1 MRTEP
6 LPVDMYLQQML
17 ASPQLVGI
25 YRDWRLDIPKLL
37 PVLSKIFKE
46 MGIYEICPGHDK
58 LVVAN
63 LVFHLRNAPEILNM
77 RRRAEMSE
85 MMRRNTR
92 HSV

>member
-17 ASPQLVGI
+17 ATPQLVGI
-25 YRDWRLDIPKLL
+25 YRDWRLDILKLL

-46 MGIYEICPGHDK
+46 MGIYAVSPGHDK
-58 LVVAN
+58 LVVKN
-63 LVFHLRNAPEILNM
+63 LIFHLKNAPEILQM

-85 MMRRNTR
+85 MMRQNTR
-92 HSV
+92 HSG